1 MMYRSGDLRAMPRR
15 KVMAG
20 SVTVFG
26 GTGFIGRHLVPMLVR
41 SGKTVRVTVRHPGR
55 VQMATV
61 SGQPAE
67 LIQADV
73 LDDVGVG
80 AAIAGADAVVNL
92 VGILTQTTTQ
102 TYRAIHVEAARRVAL
117 AAQRHGVTRLIHI
130 SALGSSLTSPAIS
143 DRTKAEGEQAVREVF
158 PQATIVRPSL
168 VFGEDDHF
176 FTRFVA
182 MIRSSPVLPLIG
194 GGMTKFQPVFVGDMT
209 AGLLELLKRPEAA
222 GKTYEFG
229 GPQVYSFKVLLE
241 LLLTALN
248 RQRVLIPIPFALAE
262 MQAALLELLPNP
274 PLTRDQVRLLKT
286 DKVVSGMEPTFVDL
300 GVQPRP
306 LEEFLTI
313 FKDKHS

>member
-1 MMYRSGDLRAMPRR
+1 
-15 KVMAG
+15 MAG
-20 SVTVFG
+20 SITVFG
-26 GTGFIGRHLVPMLVR
+26 GTGFIGRHLVPLLVR
-41 SGKTVRVTVRHPGR
+41 SGEAVRLALRHPDR
-55 VQMATV
+55 VQMTIEPPQA
-61 SGQPAE
+61 PE

-73 LDDVGVG
+73 LDDVAV
-80 AAIAGADAVVNL
+80 ASAVAGTDAVVNL
-92 VGILTQTTTQ
+92 VGILTETSTQ
-102 TYRAIHVEAARRVAL
+102 TYRAVHVDGARRVAL

-143 DRTKAEGEQAVREVF
+143 DRTKAEGEEAVRAVF

-176 FTRFVA
+176 FTRFAA

-209 AGLLELLKRPEAA
+209 AGLFELLKRPETA

-248 RQRVLIPIPFALAE
+248 RQRVLVPIPFALAE
-262 MQAALLELLPNP
+262 MQAGLLEWLPNP
-274 PLTRDQVRLLKT
+274 PLTRDQVRLLKM
-286 DKVVSGMEPTFVDL
+286 DKVINGLEPTLGDL

-306 LEEFLTI
+306 LEKFLAVL
-313 FKDKHS
+313 KDKYS

>member
-1 MMYRSGDLRAMPRR
+1 
-15 KVMAG
+15 MAG
-20 SVTVFG
+20 LIAVFG
-26 GTGFIGRHLVPMLVR
+26 GTGFIGRHLVPLLLR
-41 SGKTVRVTVRHPGR
+41 SGATVRLAVRHPGR
-55 VQMATV
+55 VQMTTE
-61 SGQPAE
+61 PAQAPE

-73 LDDVGVG
+73 LDDLAVG

-92 VGILTQTTTQ
+92 IGILTETTTQ
-102 TYRAIHVEAARRVAL
+102 TYRAIHVEGTRRVAL
-117 AAQRHGVTRLIHI
+117 AAQRHGVMRLIHI
-130 SALGSSLTSPAIS
+130 SALGASATSPAIS
-143 DRTKAEGEQAVREVF
+143 DQTKAEGEQAVRAAF
-158 PQATIVRPSL
+158 PQATIVRPGP

-176 FTRFVA
+176 FSRFIA

-194 GGMTKFQPVFVGDMT
+194 GGMTKFQPVFVDDMI
-209 AGLLELLKRPEAA
+209 AGLLELLKRPETA

-248 RQRVLIPIPFALAE
+248 RQRALIPIPYPLAE

-286 DKVVSGMEPTFVDL
+286 DKVVSGAEPTLGDL
-300 GVQPRP
+300 GVQSRP

-313 FKDKHS
+313 FKDKYS